1 MEGHR
6 LPWTAAGGVLRDAA
20 GARVGAGW
28 AARPRGGAVAVTAP
42 DGRHWTARPARLLLS
57 DVRVDAPGGP
67 LRLRRAP
74 RGAGLGRF
82 TRIISR
88 ADGSGPALRSV
99 AGPGG
104 ITLDLTEP
112 AAADPGLDRESLIIA
127 ALLCAHLDGPGR
139 LRG

>member
-1 MEGHR
+1 MQAHP
-6 LPWTAAGGVLRDAA
+6 LPWTLAGGELRDAA

-28 AARPRGGAVAVTAP
+28 AARPHRGSVAVTAP
-42 DGRHWTARPARLLLS
+42 DGRRWIARPARLLLS
-57 DVRVDAPGGP
+57 EVRVDAPGGP
-67 LRLRRAP
+67 LVLRRAP

-88 ADGSGPALRSV
+88 ADGAGPVLRGV

-104 ITLDLTEP
+104 ITLDLAEP
-112 AAADPGLDRESLIIA
+112 AAAGPGLDRESLIIA
-127 ALLCAHLDGPGR
+127 ALICGHLDGPGR